1 MASKTLTVPKF
12 SRHLRAMAGMFLIF
26 VLAFA
31 AYVYSERQIGR
42 AHQQRLHSFRLAEEL
57 RHTSNDLTRMARS
70 YVLTGEARYRHYYDE
85 ILAIRDGKRPR
96 PHRNEDIYWDLVLAN
111 PGLERSE
118 GPQVPLLQMIRSASF
133 SAEELALL
141 EKAKSLTDDLTR
153 IELSAMEAAD
163 TAGSS
168 SPEARLQ
175 AGLRL
180 QTDAYYQ
187 AKAAIMDAI
196 DRCSQLADE
205 RTLALVRSAE
215 HWASTLRLLVI
226 LCVSLFLL
234 SLWRAYSSLRQILG
248 APVETIYRGIVRLGS
263 GAFAEPIVVHDASRD
278 SIQGWLAETHE
289 KLARL
294 EQARYRA
301 EAQTRRV
308 NQLYA
313 VLSQFNQAIVRSS
326 SEVELF
332 ARVCRDA
339 VHHGGMRCAWV
350 GMLDPSGS
358 KLLPVA
364 AYGDSADRLLQREL
378 DLETEHL
385 QTTTLSAVRHG
396 KPCWSQ
402 DAPNDDD
409 PIARCEN
416 LPGCN
421 WKSCA
426 ALPLHREGRI
436 VGAVTLYSD
445 ESEAFDS
452 EERALLSEMADDL
465 DFALANFARAEKAHR
480 TQVKLAESRNLLKTV
495 IDTAPTRI
503 FWKDRDSRYL
513 GANPLFARDA
523 GLSCPDDL
531 IGQDDF
537 QLPWRDQAAQYRAD
551 DREVMETG
559 VPKLSFGERQT
570 TPEGR
575 IIWIKTSKVPLR
587 DANGN
592 TVGVLG
598 IYQDITEEK
607 RTEAALL
614 RSQTFL
620 ERAQA
625 VAKIGSW
632 YLDIT
637 RGELEWSEE
646 TYRMFG
652 IPPNQAL
659 TYEAFLEKV
668 HPDDR
673 ALVDSAWRAALR
685 GESPYHLEHRIL
697 VGAET
702 GWVEERAQLEFDESG
717 HCIAS
722 IGTVQDITERK
733 QHEERINFLANYD
746 GLTGLPN
753 RLQLDEHLRNALSLA
768 KRNQDSLALMF
779 MDLDHFKDINDTLGH
794 RVGDALLVR
803 LAQRLREILRQEDT
817 LARLGGDEFI
827 LLLPATDA
835 LGATQV
841 AQKIQQAFAENFFID
856 PYKLTLSASIGIAL
870 YPEDGTNMEAL
881 FKNADTAMY
890 RAKQEGRRTFR
901 FFTEEMQADV
911 LRKLQII
918 NGLRDAERNAE
929 LSLVFQPQIALA
941 DRTVVGCEALLRWNH
956 RDLGPIP
963 PGEFIPIA
971 EESGLI
977 LGIGE
982 WVLRHSARQARLWR
996 DAGLP
1001 PLIVSVNLSFGQLR
1015 HGDLAELVTRILEEE
1030 SVPPEWLELEL
1041 TEGVAMTNPQA
1052 SIETM
1057 DLLNQLGVRLAI
1069 DDFGTGYSSLSYLK
1083 KFKIRKLKIDQSFV
1097 RDIGIDPDDRAIVGA
1112 IIQMAQRLGLQT
1124 VAEGV
1129 ETAEQLSYLL
1139 AQGCTGVQGY
1149 LFSRPV
1155 PAQQF
1160 ESFVRTPR

>member
-1 MASKTLTVPKF
+1 LWVT
-12 SRHLRAMAGMFLIF
+12 AGLSLIF

-31 AYVYSERQIGR
+31 AYVYAEKQIDR
-42 AHQQRLHSFRLAEEL
+42 ANEQRLQSIRLTEEL
-57 RHTSNDLTRMARS
+57 KHASNDLTRMARS
-70 YVLTGEARYRHYYDE
+70 YVLTGEPRYRHYYDE

-96 PHRNEDIYWDLVLAN
+96 LRRNAEIYWDLILAN
-111 PGLERSE
+111 PELERTE
-118 GPQVPLLQMIRSASF
+118 GPQVPLLQMIQEASF
-133 SAEELALL
+133 SAEERALL
-141 EKAKSLTDDLTR
+141 EKAWLLSDDLTR
-153 IELSAMEAAD
+153 IELATMDAAD
-163 TAGSS
+163 TTVSS
-168 SPEARLQ
+168 AAEARLQ
-175 AGLRL
+175 AGLQL
-180 QTDAYYQ
+180 HDEAYYK
-187 AKAAIMDAI
+187 AKAAIMDII
-196 DRCSQLADE
+196 DRCSRLADE
-205 RTLALVRSAE
+205 RTLARIKSAE
-215 HWASTLRLLVI
+215 RWASTLRLVVI

-234 SLWRAYSSLRQILG
+234 SLWRAYSCLRRILG
-248 APVETIYRGIVRLGS
+248 APVETLYRGIVRLGS
-263 GAFAEPIVVHDASRD
+263 GDFAEPIVVHDASRD
-278 SIQGWLAETHE
+278 SIQAWLGETHE

-301 EAQTRRV
+301 EVQSRRV

-313 VLSQFNQAIVRSS
+313 ALSQFNQAIVRSA
-326 SEVELF
+326 SEDELF
-332 ARVCRDA
+332 ARICRDA
-339 VHHGGMRCAWV
+339 VRHGGMRCAWV

-364 AYGDSADRLLQREL
+364 AYGDSAELLMALEL
-378 DLETEHL
+378 DLTAEQGLRATR
-385 QTTTLSAVRHG
+385 SAVKHG

-402 DAPNDDD
+402 DALNDAG
-409 PIARCEN
+409 PTPCCES

-426 ALPLHREGRI
+426 ALPMHRAGRI

-445 ESEAFDS
+445 QSETFDT
-452 EERALLSEMADDL
+452 EERALLSEMAEDL
-465 DFALANFARAEKAHR
+465 DFALDNFMRAEKAYQ
-480 TQVKLAESRNLLKTV
+480 TQAELAESRKLLQTI

-523 GLSCPDDL
+523 GLACPEDL
-531 IGQDDF
+531 IGLDDF
-537 QLPWRDQAAQYRAD
+537 QLVWREQAAQYRAD

-559 VPKLSFGERQT
+559 MSKLSFGERQT
-570 TPEGR
+570 TPEGKV
-575 IIWIKTSKVPLR
+575 IWIKTSKVPLR
-587 DANGN
+587 DAKGN

-607 RTEAALL
+607 RTETALL

-637 RGELEWSEE
+637 HGDLEWSEE

-652 IPPNQAL
+652 IPPDQAV
-659 TYEAFLEKV
+659 TYEDFLAKI
-668 HPDDR
+668 HPEDR
-673 ALVDSAWRAALR
+673 ALVDSAWQAALR
-685 GESPYHLEHRIL
+685 GESPYHVEHRIL
-697 VGAET
+697 VGNET
-702 GWVEERAQLEFDESG
+702 CWVEERAELEFDQSG
-717 HCIAS
+717 HCIAG

-768 KRNQDSLALMF
+768 RRNRDSLALMF
-779 MDLDHFKDINDTLGH
+779 LDLDHFKDINDTLGH

-841 AQKIQQAFAENFFID
+841 AQKIQQAFAETFFID
-856 PYKLTLSASIGIAL
+856 PYRLSLSASIGIAL
-870 YPEDGTNMEAL
+870 YPEDGTDMEAL

-890 RAKQEGRRTFR
+890 RAKQEGRRAFR
-901 FFTEEMQADV
+901 FFTEEMQAGV

-929 LSLVFQPQIALA
+929 LSLMFQPQIALA
-941 DRTVVGCEALLRWNH
+941 DRTVIGCEALLRWNH
-956 RDLGPIP
+956 RDLGPVP

-982 WVLRHSARQARLWR
+982 WVLRHAARQARIWR

-1030 SVPPEWLELEL
+1030 NVPPDWLELEL

-1057 DLLNQLGVRLAI
+1057 ELLNQLGVRLAI

-1083 KFKIRKLKIDQSFV
+1083 KFRIRKLKIDQTFV

-1160 ESFVRTPR
+1160 ESFVRMRN